1 MSKFNHA
8 AAGFRICVDESQCG
22 RISGRVF
29 SQRLLAPISFSDI
42 SDLLLKLEE
51 VLDVQKF
58 PQAFERTRS
67 FAEIHL
73 CDPSV
78 IAEDLDH
85 GMSRETVEAQSGAFG
100 TFLLFVITRRNTT
113 WQGSLDWLDGS
124 PRVHYNSVLELLKL
138 ADQRVF
144 NASHI

>member
-8 AAGFRICVDESQCG
+8 SAGFRICVDGSQCG

-67 FAEIHL
+67 FTEIRL
-73 CDPSV
+73 CDPAV
-78 IAEDLDH
+78 IADSLEH

-113 WQGSLDWLDGS
+113 WQGHLDWLDGS
-124 PRVHYNSVLELLKL
+124 PQEHYNSVLELLKL
-138 ADQRVF
+138 ADQ
-144 NASHI
+144 HIFTPSN